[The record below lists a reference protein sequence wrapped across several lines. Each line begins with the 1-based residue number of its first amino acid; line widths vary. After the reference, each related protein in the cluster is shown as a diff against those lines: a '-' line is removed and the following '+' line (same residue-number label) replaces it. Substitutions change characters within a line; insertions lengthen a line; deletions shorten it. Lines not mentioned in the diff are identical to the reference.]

1 MLGTET
7 KPQKPLVFIAY
18 ACDCPEL
25 CGSHFNRY
33 ALADAA
39 GVQPR
44 GTADAVFG
52 LPVHGNLRYMCDGVG
67 CV

>member
-1 MLGTET
+1 M
-7 KPQKPLVFIAY
+7 KHAVI
-18 ACDCPEL
+18 CPD
-25 CGSHFNRY
+25 GVQPSAQRGNFNRY

-44 GTADAVFG
+44 GTAYAVFG
-52 LPVHGNLRYMCDGVG
+52 LPVHGNLRYMCDGVS